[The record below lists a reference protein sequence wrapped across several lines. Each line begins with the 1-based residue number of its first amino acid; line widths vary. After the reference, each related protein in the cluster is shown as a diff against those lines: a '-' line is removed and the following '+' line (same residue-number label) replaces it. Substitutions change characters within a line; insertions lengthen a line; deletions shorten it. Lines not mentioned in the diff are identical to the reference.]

1 MFADI
6 EIAHTIDHNYDI
18 NDKFARP
25 QRNRNLSHR
34 KLNINI
40 FYT

>member
-25 QRNRNLSHR
+25 QQNS
-34 KLNINI
+34 INTI
-40 FYT
+40 KINTKVKIE

>member
-18 NDKFARP
+18 NDKFAESGGQDIYLMRWY
-25 QRNRNLSHR
+25 QVFA
-34 KLNINI
+34 I
-40 FYT
+40 

>member
-25 QRNRNLSHR
+25 HQKQKFISSLISNE
-34 KLNINI
+34 
-40 FYT
+40 

>member
-25 QRNRNLSHR
+25 QQNRNSSQHHL
-34 KLNINI
+34 KINI
-40 FYT
+40 V